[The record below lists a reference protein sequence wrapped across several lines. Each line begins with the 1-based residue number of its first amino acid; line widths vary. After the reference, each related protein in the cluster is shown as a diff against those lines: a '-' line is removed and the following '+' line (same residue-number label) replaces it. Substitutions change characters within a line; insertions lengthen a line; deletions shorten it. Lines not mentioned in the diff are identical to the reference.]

1 MTPQIPPRRA
11 QFSDI
16 EIGQKFFDLISAE
29 YFIKTSDTTASM
41 VRDGVG
47 DRSMEDEF
55 EPDDVVRVDD

>member
-1 MTPQIPPRRA
+1 MTSQANSRRA
-11 QFSDI
+11 HFSDL

-41 VRDGVG
+41 VRSGVG
-47 DRSMEDEF
+47 DSSKEDEF